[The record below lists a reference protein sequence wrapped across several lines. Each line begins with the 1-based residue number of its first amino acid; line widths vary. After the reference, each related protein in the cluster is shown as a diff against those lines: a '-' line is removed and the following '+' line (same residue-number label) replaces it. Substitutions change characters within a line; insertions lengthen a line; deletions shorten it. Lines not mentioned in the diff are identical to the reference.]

1 MSSKKL
7 DLKKKRIREFFS
19 TFKLKP
25 HHENKKISE
34 IRDEIF
40 EEGMVYIQMKL
51 PVNRITKK
59 FADSLRAKI
68 RQNFIH
74 ADIREATEADLES
87 IMNLYNKAWL
97 TVNIPF
103 RPMAIDTL
111 IKIFEDPDTVFLIA
125 KVDGIDAG
133 FAILDFEG
141 DNNELGIIEA
151 LGVIPAFQRKGLGTI
166 IGMAAWN
173 YFKEKNVKELRCEV
187 YKDNDISI
195 KFIKWIGF
203 EEFGKNVYVRDDFIN
218 EEESEYW

>member
-1 MSSKKL
+1 MSLKKL

-19 TFKLKP
+19 TFALKP
-25 HHENKKISE
+25 KHKDKKINE

-59 FADSLRAKI
+59 FADSLKAKI
-68 RQNFIH
+68 QHNFIH
-74 ADIREATEADLES
+74 ADIREAIEADLES

-103 RPMAIDTL
+103 RSITIDTL

-133 FAILDFEG
+133 FVILDFEG
-141 DNNELGIIEA
+141 NNNELGIIEA

-166 IGMAAWN
+166 LGLAAWN
-173 YFKEKNVKELRCEV
+173 YFKEKDVKELRCEV

-203 EEFGKNVYVRDDFIN
+203 EEFGKNVYIREDFIN